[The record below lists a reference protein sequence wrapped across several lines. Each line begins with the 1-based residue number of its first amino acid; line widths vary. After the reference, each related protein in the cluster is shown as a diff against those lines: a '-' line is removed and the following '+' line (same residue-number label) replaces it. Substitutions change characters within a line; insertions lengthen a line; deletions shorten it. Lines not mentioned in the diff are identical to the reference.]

1 MHINQIPAAVSI
13 PTVISADI
21 DASASACIV
30 TPSISI
36 PTPQAIATP
45 TPTPPSAHVHAVNNR
60 KHQSRTKNPNAKLV
74 LSDDYAQVVYVRGKK
89 KPVTDYRDYI
99 PPVSKN
105 STLFAYIKCQG
116 ENCTRY
122 RQSNPA
128 KHGGKNLCWD
138 CCKSGI
144 KKIVNLKSNTA
155 EELQVQCQSCRQ
167 AKQSKIRSINKKLQD
182 KQLQLQQQ
190 IQMEHNQQ
198 RGHTVTLQN
207 NNQNMEM
214 INSNIATVMSNQSS
228 TGHGNNNLDTI
239 NIIPTTGTVST
250 SIYNSTYTSTNSNI
264 NIINAHSLTSMNTT
278 NELTTVTAIQLELQ
292 SDSNSNTVNITPS
305 HDHDPLQQFSFG
317 VTENIDQSQLYDYN
331 DEHEHDNQNEFPSH
345 LDSNEGPGH
354 DHDSNPE
361 ALDEHYDISQY
372 NICLD
377 EQLTTAKLADDRNLP
392 IWLQMNQRATAYQE
406 LLVLLGSHEYLS
418 QTTTS
423 SESTMM
429 SITPSRAHPSHMHSN
444 HVRNII
450 KHRPGI
456 VVYPPS
462 IESTSN
468 SIHTGYMSSDF
479 DSSAAAAQTSTARAR
494 THLDFNSNTTVTV
507 ASTSTLTINDT
518 ITSVHV
524 NGSTSVQTSDSIRT
538 RPQEL
543 DSDHAYELTSISD
556 STDDPT
562 DESAKLYEVET
573 ILRHKG
579 SVKTRNI
586 EFLVKWKGFPRNEST
601 WEPPTSFKSHEI
613 IDEYFRSRA
622 QSTRSSKLWAKN
634 WNLFRLGINKSNST
648 TGTSDVESQ
657 SDSDHDIDMT
667 VESEDEDD
675 SDYDAYNDNGDSNSM
690 DIDTSIQVESN
701 IASGSGSVPGFVQC
715 HVPDQVPDPTVTV
728 AADHDTITSS
738 MSTSVR
744 VAIADSEPKGVVK
757 CVSIPNQHPHRFIH
771 PDCMVIIKALH
782 SDWKT
787 ATSKNKSK
795 HFKKQSHHDHDTI
808 ANNEHHTNTSTSST
822 TEHYDENEHSDDQNN
837 SDENKFN
844 LNEETLHPTLFHT
857 VRGINYKFKE

>member
-1 MHINQIPAAVSI
+1 MI
-13 PTVISADI
+13 ADI
-21 DASASACIV
+21 DAI
-30 TPSISI
+30 
-36 PTPQAIATP
+36 
-45 TPTPPSAHVHAVNNR
+45 PTPPSAHVHVHAVNNR
-60 KHQSRTKNPNAKLV
+60 TPRSRTKNPNAKLV

-89 KPVTDYRDYI
+89 RPVTDYRDYI

-155 EELQVQCQSCRQ
+155 ELLQVQCQSCRQ
-167 AKQSKIRSINKKLQD
+167 AKQSKIRSINKQLQD

-190 IQMEHNQQ
+190 IEMEHNQQ
-198 RGHTVTLQN
+198 RGHSITVTLQN

-214 INSNIATVMSNQSS
+214 MNSNIATA
-228 TGHGNNNLDTI
+228 TGHGNSNLDSI
-239 NIIPTTGTVST
+239 NIIPTTGTLST
-250 SIYNSTYTSTNSNI
+250 SIYNSTYTNTNSNI
-264 NIINAHSLTSMNTT
+264 NIINAHSFTSMNTT
-278 NELTTVTAIQLELQ
+278 NELTTVTAIQLQFE
-292 SDSNSNTVNITPS
+292 SNSNANTLNITPS
-305 HDHDPLQQFSFG
+305 HAHDPLQQLSFG
-317 VTENIDQSQLYDYN
+317 VTDHENIDQSQLYDYN
-331 DEHEHDNQNEFPSH
+331 DEHDHDNQNEFLSH
-345 LDSNEGPGH
+345 LDSNSNEGPGH
-354 DHDSNPE
+354 DSNRE
-361 ALDEHYDISQY
+361 ALESDEHYDISQY

-377 EQLTTAKLADDRNLP
+377 EQLTTAKLDDDRMLP
-392 IWLQMNQRATAYQE
+392 IWLQMNQQATAYQE

-429 SITPSRAHPSHMHSN
+429 SITPSRAHPSHSN
-444 HVRNII
+444 HIRNII

-468 SIHTGYMSSDF
+468 NIHTGYMSSDF
-479 DSSAAAAQTSTARAR
+479 DSSAAA
-494 THLDFNSNTTVTV
+494 
-507 ASTSTLTINDT
+507 STLMINDT
-518 ITSVHV
+518 ITPVPVHV
-524 NGSTSVQTSDSIRT
+524 NGSTSVQTSNSIRPCPRET
-538 RPQEL
+538 

-556 STDDPT
+556 STDDP
-562 DESAKLYEVET
+562 ESAKLYEVET

-613 IDEYFRSRA
+613 LDEYFRSRA

-634 WNLFRLGINKSNST
+634 WNLFRLGVNETNST

-690 DIDTSIQVESN
+690 NIDNSVQVESN
-701 IASGSGSVPGFVQC
+701 IASGSGSGPGVE
-715 HVPDQVPDPTVTV
+715 HVT
-728 AADHDTITSS
+728 ADHASDTITSS
-738 MSTSVR
+738 MSTSAR
-744 VAIADSEPKGVVK
+744 VADSEPMGVVR

-771 PDCMVIIKALH
+771 SDCMVIIKALH

-787 ATSKNKSK
+787 AKSKNKSK
-795 HFKKQSHHDHDTI
+795 HSKKQSHHDHDTI
-808 ANNEHHTNTSTSST
+808 ANSEHHTNSSYSTSST
-822 TEHYDENEHSDDQNN
+822 TEHYDANEHSVENN
-837 SDENKFN
+837 FD